1 MSRTA
6 YILRRL
12 SIRSGLKK
20 WRRWQAYE
28 SVEENNYPGDA
39 LCDIASDRRIRCT
52 SFDLYKRQHRP
63 FEKVEKSVEA
73 SLDKDNMKRQDGT
86 ALKRNFGLNAADY
99 DGVMYYS
106 SEFSIS
112 SEEVLLIK
120 AKSETQ
126 TAEISSAI
134 EERIKTRMND
144 FEGIAPESVQL
155 LEDAKK
161 SVRGKYVFLP
171 LRRGAEKYLEILTT
185 VYKSGE
191 GTGGCYLAVSHFVYV
206 LPIVMAVYY
215 LVPNGAK
222 NIVLLWRVCF
232 FTHGESRSMSCS

>member
-1 MSRTA
+1 M
-6 YILRRL
+6 
-12 SIRSGLKK
+12 
-20 WRRWQAYE
+20 
-28 SVEENNYPGDA
+28 EENNYPGDA

-52 SFDLYKRQHRP
+52 SFDLYKRQQSP

-73 SLDKDNMKRQDGT
+73 SLDKENMKRQDGT

-144 FEGIAPESVQL
+144 FEGYAPESVQL

-161 SVRGKYVFLP
+161 KRA
-171 LRRGAEKYLEILTT
+171 R
-185 VYKSGE
+185 
-191 GTGGCYLAVSHFVYV
+191 
-206 LPIVMAVYY
+206 
-215 LVPNGAK
+215 
-222 NIVLLWRVCF
+222 
-232 FTHGESRSMSCS
+232 

>member
-1 MSRTA
+1 MSQWKKIT
-6 YILRRL
+6 
-12 SIRSGLKK
+12 IRVMRYVTLLLIVGFVALLLIYTSG
-20 WRRWQAYE
+20 
-28 SVEENNYPGDA
+28 S
-39 LCDIASDRRIRCT
+39 
-52 SFDLYKRQHRP
+52 
-63 FEKVEKSVEA
+63 KVEKSVEA
-73 SLDKDNMKRQDGT
+73 SLDKENMKRQDGT

-144 FEGIAPESVQL
+144 FEGYAPESVQL

-161 SVRGKYVFLP
+161 SVRGKYVFFAAAP
-171 LRRGAEKYLEILTT
+171 GAEKYLEIFNNSL
-185 VYKSGE
+185 
-191 GTGGCYLAVSHFVYV
+191 
-206 LPIVMAVYY
+206 
-215 LVPNGAK
+215 
-222 NIVLLWRVCF
+222 
-232 FTHGESRSMSCS
+232 

>member
-1 MSRTA
+1 M
-6 YILRRL
+6 
-12 SIRSGLKK
+12 
-20 WRRWQAYE
+20 
-28 SVEENNYPGDA
+28 EENNYPGDA

-52 SFDLYKRQHRP
+52 SFDLYKRRNRP

-73 SLDKDNMKRQDGT
+73 SLDKENMKRQDGT

-144 FEGIAPESVQL
+144 FEGYAPESVQL

-161 SVRGKYVFLP
+161 SVRGKYVFFAAAP
-171 LRRGAEKYLEILTT
+171 EQ
-185 VYKSGE
+185 
-191 GTGGCYLAVSHFVYV
+191 
-206 LPIVMAVYY
+206 
-215 LVPNGAK
+215 K
-222 NIVLLWRVCF
+222 NI
-232 FTHGESRSMSCS
+232 

>member
-1 MSRTA
+1 MSQWKKIT
-6 YILRRL
+6 
-12 SIRSGLKK
+12 IRVMRYVTLLLIVGFVALLLIYTSG
-20 WRRWQAYE
+20 
-28 SVEENNYPGDA
+28 SN
-39 LCDIASDRRIRCT
+39 
-52 SFDLYKRQHRP
+52 RP

-73 SLDKDNMKRQDGT
+73 SLDKENMKRQDGT

-99 DGVMYYS
+99 A

-144 FEGIAPESVQL
+144 FEGYAPESVQL

-161 SVRGKYVFLP
+161 SVRGKYVFFAAAP
-171 LRRGAEKYLEILTT
+171 GAEKYLEIFNNSL
-185 VYKSGE
+185 
-191 GTGGCYLAVSHFVYV
+191 
-206 LPIVMAVYY
+206 
-215 LVPNGAK
+215 
-222 NIVLLWRVCF
+222 
-232 FTHGESRSMSCS
+232 

>member
-1 MSRTA
+1 MSQWKKIT
-6 YILRRL
+6 
-12 SIRSGLKK
+12 IRVMRYVTLLLIVGFVALLLIYTSG
-20 WRRWQAYE
+20 
-28 SVEENNYPGDA
+28 SN
-39 LCDIASDRRIRCT
+39 
-52 SFDLYKRQHRP
+52 RP
-63 FEKVEKSVEA
+63 FEKV
-73 SLDKDNMKRQDGT
+73 DKENMKRQDGT

-144 FEGIAPESVQL
+144 FEGYAPESVQL

-161 SVRGKYVFLP
+161 SVRGKYVFFAAAP
-171 LRRGAEKYLEILTT
+171 GAEKYLEIFNNSL
-185 VYKSGE
+185 
-191 GTGGCYLAVSHFVYV
+191 
-206 LPIVMAVYY
+206 
-215 LVPNGAK
+215 
-222 NIVLLWRVCF
+222 
-232 FTHGESRSMSCS
+232 

>member
-1 MSRTA
+1 
-6 YILRRL
+6 
-12 SIRSGLKK
+12 
-20 WRRWQAYE
+20 
-28 SVEENNYPGDA
+28 
-39 LCDIASDRRIRCT
+39 
-52 SFDLYKRQHRP
+52 
-63 FEKVEKSVEA
+63 
-73 SLDKDNMKRQDGT
+73 MKRQDGT

-144 FEGIAPESVQL
+144 FEGYAPESVQL

-161 SVRGKYVFLP
+161 SVRGKYVFFAAAP
-171 LRRGAEKYLEILTT
+171 GSR
-185 VYKSGE
+185 
-191 GTGGCYLAVSHFVYV
+191 
-206 LPIVMAVYY
+206 
-215 LVPNGAK
+215 K
-222 NIVLLWRVCF
+222 NI
-232 FTHGESRSMSCS
+232 

>member
-1 MSRTA
+1 MSQWKKIT
-6 YILRRL
+6 
-12 SIRSGLKK
+12 IRVMRYVTLLLIVGFVALLLIYTSG
-20 WRRWQAYE
+20 
-28 SVEENNYPGDA
+28 SN
-39 LCDIASDRRIRCT
+39 
-52 SFDLYKRQHRP
+52 RP

-73 SLDKDNMKRQDGT
+73 SLDKENMKRQDGT

-144 FEGIAPESVQL
+144 FEGYAPESVQL

-171 LRRGAEKYLEILTT
+171 LRREQKNIWKYLTT

-191 GTGGCYLAVSHFVYV
+191 GTGGCYLAVSHFC
-206 LPIVMAVYY
+206 L
-215 LVPNGAK
+215 
-222 NIVLLWRVCF
+222 CF
-232 FTHGESRSMSCS
+232 CQS

>member
-1 MSRTA
+1 MSQWKKIT
-6 YILRRL
+6 
-12 SIRSGLKK
+12 IRVMRYVTLLLIVGFVALLLIYTSG
-20 WRRWQAYE
+20 
-28 SVEENNYPGDA
+28 SN
-39 LCDIASDRRIRCT
+39 
-52 SFDLYKRQHRP
+52 RP

-73 SLDKDNMKRQDGT
+73 SLDKENMKRQDGT

-134 EERIKTRMND
+134 EGRIKTRVND
-144 FEGIAPESVQL
+144 FGGYAPESVQL

-161 SVRGKYVFLP
+161 SVRGKYVFFAAAP
-171 LRRGAEKYLEILTT
+171 GAEKYLEIFNNSL
-185 VYKSGE
+185 
-191 GTGGCYLAVSHFVYV
+191 
-206 LPIVMAVYY
+206 
-215 LVPNGAK
+215 
-222 NIVLLWRVCF
+222 
-232 FTHGESRSMSCS
+232 

>member
-1 MSRTA
+1 MSQWKKIT
-6 YILRRL
+6 
-12 SIRSGLKK
+12 IRVMRYVTLLLIVGFVALLLIYTSG
-20 WRRWQAYE
+20 
-28 SVEENNYPGDA
+28 SN
-39 LCDIASDRRIRCT
+39 
-52 SFDLYKRQHRP
+52 RP

-73 SLDKDNMKRQDGT
+73 SLDKENMKRQDGT

-144 FEGIAPESVQL
+144 FEVCAGIVAVI
-155 LEDAKK
+155 
-161 SVRGKYVFLP
+161 GKQKRKACAVNMYFCQ
-171 LRRGAEKYLEILTT
+171 RCAGNEKYLEIFNNSL
-185 VYKSGE
+185 
-191 GTGGCYLAVSHFVYV
+191 
-206 LPIVMAVYY
+206 
-215 LVPNGAK
+215 
-222 NIVLLWRVCF
+222 
-232 FTHGESRSMSCS
+232 